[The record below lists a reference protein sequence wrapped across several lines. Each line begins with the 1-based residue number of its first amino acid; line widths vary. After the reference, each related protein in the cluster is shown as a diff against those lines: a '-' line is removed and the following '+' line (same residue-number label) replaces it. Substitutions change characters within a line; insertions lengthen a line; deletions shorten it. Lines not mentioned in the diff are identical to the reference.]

1 MKVLKLSLIALMLLL
16 NTIIQAQDNC
26 TGYDELNR
34 KRHQIAGGQYGHPY
48 TIFDRKNG
56 LSFDETLNRVIDNKC
71 MMFY

>member
-1 MKVLKLSLIALMLLL
+1 MKNLKLCLFILLL
-16 NTIIQAQDNC
+16 STNTILKAQENC

-71 MMFY
+71 VMFY

>member
-1 MKVLKLSLIALMLLL
+1 MKIFKITVLFLLL
-16 NTIIQAQDNC
+16 IPNSEVQAQDNC